1 MSHDDDH
8 EIHLLYFLMTQE
20 SGHDSFFMCDVSLD
34 ILYILY
40 ISFHSI
46 FMWQSV
52 YLMLLLLYMF
62 QKLKK
67 DAYFCIFL
75 SLPIYCRCFGDFYE
89 MMFSGPQRFFR

>member
-40 ISFHSI
+40 ISFLSI
-46 FMWQSV
+46 FMWQFV
-52 YLMLLLLYMF
+52 YLMLLLL
-62 QKLKK
+62 
-67 DAYFCIFL
+67 
-75 SLPIYCRCFGDFYE
+75 
-89 MMFSGPQRFFR
+89 